1 MQFTQEFNV
10 ETFQFW
16 GPAKAVVD
24 EIRRARKMDGLQ
36 ELIET
41 AFYEDTPS
49 KTAINDFVWTE
60 SDFILK
66 QLGLR
71 EDPEEEEEEEE
82 EEDDEEEG

>member
-10 ETFQFW
+10 DTFPFW

-24 EIRRARKMDGLQ
+24 EIRRASKLDGLQ
-36 ELIET
+36 EIVET
-41 AFYEDTPS
+41 AFCDSTPS

-66 QLGLR
+66 TLGLR
-71 EDPEEEEEEEE
+71 NSNDDGEEEEEA
-82 EEDDEEEG
+82 

>member
-10 ETFQFW
+10 DNFPFW

-24 EIRRARKMDGLQ
+24 EIRRAQKMDGLQ

-41 AFYEDTPS
+41 AFCEEIPS
-49 KTAINDFVWTE
+49 KTAVNDFVWTE

-71 EDPEEEEEEEE
+71 EDPEE
-82 EEDDEEEG
+82 DDEEE